1 MQHGLTFFPTDDSI
15 APADAAVAAEE
26 RGFESIWLAE
36 HSHIPVSPATPGP
49 PAAGEPGL
57 PRPYYAVADPFVA
70 LAMAAAVTERLRLGT
85 GICLVPQRDVFQT
98 AKQVAS
104 LDLYSGGRFLFG
116 VGGGWN
122 RPDVFQTAKQVAS
135 LDLYS
140 GGRFLFGVGGGW
152 NRPEIEHHGTAF
164 EQRFAVMR
172 ERIEAMKL
180 LWTEEKAEY
189 HGDHVDFGP
198 SYAWP
203 KPAQRP
209 HPPIHVGGAGLRA
222 IRRAVRYGDGWIPL
236 MSLGDDDPIALLPR
250 LREELERAGRDASGF
265 EVTLYFCPPDPDVV
279 KRAEEAGI
287 TRVLFPLA
295 SVPRD
300 AALVALD
307 TFAKLL

>member
-1 MQHGLTFFPTDDSI
+1 MHYGLTFFPTDDSLP
-15 APADAAVAAEE
+15 PAAAAVAAEE
-26 RGFESIWLAE
+26 RGFESLWLAE

-49 PAAGEPGL
+49 PAPGEPGL

-70 LAMAAAVTERLRLGT
+70 LSMAAAATSRLRLGT

-122 RPDVFQTAKQVAS
+122 RP
-135 LDLYS
+135 
-140 GGRFLFGVGGGW
+140 
-152 NRPEIEHHGTAF
+152 EIENHGTSF
-164 EQRFAVMR
+164 EKRFAVMR
-172 ERIEAMKL
+172 ERIEAMKC

-189 HGDHVDFGP
+189 HGEHVDFGP

-203 KPAQRP
+203 KPAQKP

-236 MSLGDDDPIALLPR
+236 LGQGDDDPIALLPR
-250 LREELERAGRDASGF
+250 LREELERAGRDPSAF
-265 EVTLYFCPPDPDVV
+265 EVTLYFCPPDPAVV
-279 KRAEEAGI
+279 KRAEDAGI
-287 TRVLFPLA
+287 TRVLFPLG
-295 SVPRD
+295 SVARD
-300 AALVALD
+300 EAIATLD
-307 TFAKLL
+307 TFAKLF

>member
-1 MQHGLTFFPTDDSI
+1 MHYGLTFFPTDDSLP
-15 APADAAVAAEE
+15 PADAAVAAEE
-26 RGFESIWLAE
+26 LGFESLWLAE

-49 PAAGEPGL
+49 PAPGEPGL
-57 PRPYYAVADPFVA
+57 PRPYYAVADPFVS
-70 LAMAAAVTERLRLGT
+70 LSMAAAATSRLRLGT

-122 RPDVFQTAKQVAS
+122 RP
-135 LDLYS
+135 
-140 GGRFLFGVGGGW
+140 
-152 NRPEIEHHGTAF
+152 EIENHGTPF
-164 EQRFAVMR
+164 EKRFAVMR
-172 ERIEAMKL
+172 ERIEAMKC

-189 HGDHVDFGP
+189 HGEHVDFGP

-203 KPAQRP
+203 KPAQKP

-236 MSLGDDDPIALLPR
+236 LGQGDDDPIALLPR
-250 LREELERAGRDASGF
+250 LREELERAGRDPSTF
-265 EVTLYFCPPDPDVV
+265 EVTLYFCPPDPAVV
-279 KRAEEAGI
+279 KRAEDAGI
-287 TRVLFPLA
+287 TRVLFPLG
-295 SVPRD
+295 SVGKD
-300 AALVALD
+300 EALATLD

>member
-85 GICLVPQRDVFQT
+85 GICLVPQR
-98 AKQVAS
+98 
-104 LDLYSGGRFLFG
+104 
-116 VGGGWN
+116 
-122 RPDVFQTAKQVAS
+122 DVFQTAKQVAS

-300 AALVALD
+300 AALAALD

>member
-15 APADAAVAAEE
+15 APGDAAVAAEE

-57 PRPYYAVADPFVA
+57 PRPYYALADPFVA

-122 RPDVFQTAKQVAS
+122 RP
-135 LDLYS
+135 
-140 GGRFLFGVGGGW
+140 
-152 NRPEIEHHGTAF
+152 EIEHHGTAF
-164 EQRFAVMR
+164 EKRFAVMR

-300 AALVALD
+300 AALAALD